1 MQEMVLIQLFIFF
14 TMVFFHWYSTN
25 EFIVADDDDDDE
37 DQEDDMFFDPGFT
50 PELEEISDDGKENGD
65 IEIATPG
72 TLVGVFNL
80 VKKFFLN

>member
-1 MQEMVLIQLFIFF
+1 
-14 TMVFFHWYSTN
+14 MVFFHWYSTN

-50 PELEEISDDGKENGD
+50 PELEEISDDGKENED

-80 VKKFFLN
+80 VKKIFLN